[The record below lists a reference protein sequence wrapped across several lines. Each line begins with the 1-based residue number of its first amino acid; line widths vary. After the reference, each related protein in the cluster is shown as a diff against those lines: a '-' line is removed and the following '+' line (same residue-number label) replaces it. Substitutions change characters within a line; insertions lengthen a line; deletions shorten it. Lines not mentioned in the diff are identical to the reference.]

1 MMDTE
6 TFCDKKRENNAGSIG
21 YIISEKR
28 CKFSDLHPL
37 IPLQKGVKK
46 GRFGKTRPAI
56 GEFSTL
62 STDFSTGGEKL
73 RNM

>member
-1 MMDTE
+1 MRDLE
-6 TFCDKKRENNAGSIG
+6 TICDKKGENNTGSNG
-21 YIISEKR
+21 YIISKNGR
-28 CKFSDLHPL
+28 KFSDLHPSV
-37 IPLQKGVKK
+37 PLQKGAKK
-46 GRFGKTRPAI
+46 GRLGKTRLAI